1 MQLIT
6 RFTLSLLIALATC
19 FGAFALVGCGGSSS
33 SASASAASSQ
43 SASAESTQSASAEAS
58 SAAENASSAASD
70 TADNSDEEQD
80 NCYGDDLPAKKQ

>member
-33 SASASAASSQ
+33 STSASAASSQ
-43 SASAESTQSASAEAS
+43 SASAESASVECGG
-58 SAAENASSAASD
+58 
-70 TADNSDEEQD
+70 Q
-80 NCYGDDLPAKKQ
+80 LR

>member
-33 SASASAASSQ
+33 SA
-43 SASAESTQSASAEAS
+43 
-58 SAAENASSAASD
+58 AENASSAASD
-70 TADNSDEEQD
+70 AADDSDEEQD
-80 NCYGDDLPAKKQ
+80 NCYGDDLPAKRQ

>member
-19 FGAFALVGCGGSSS
+19 FGAFVLVGCGGSNS
-33 SASASAASSQ
+33 SASASAESAQ
-43 SASAESTQSASAEAS
+43 SASTEAS
-58 SAAENASSAASD
+58 SAAEDTSSAASD
-70 TADNSDEEQD
+70 EADDSDEEQD